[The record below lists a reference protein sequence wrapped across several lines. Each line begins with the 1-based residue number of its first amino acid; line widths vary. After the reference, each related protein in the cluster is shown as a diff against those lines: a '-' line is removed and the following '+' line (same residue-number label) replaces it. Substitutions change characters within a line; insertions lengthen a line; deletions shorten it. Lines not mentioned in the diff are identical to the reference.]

1 MQYYLIGI
9 KGTGMSAL
17 ANILVDLGHE
27 VIGVDYNKKYFT
39 EASFRESIKVESF
52 DNYSLKKEYFYIV
65 GNAFKLSNITKKI
78 VELNYQFQY
87 YPQFLESFFKIKKI
101 GITGSHG
108 KTTTTFFASQLI
120 DKPINALIGDGTG
133 FGNKEAE
140 YFVFEACEYQNHFLN
155 YTYDILVILNID
167 YDHPDYFK
175 NANEYL
181 YAFQKAALNSSI
193 LLVNNDDN
201 NCKKVVH
208 KNKISFGFSPHS
220 DIVLK
225 IYENNLSITFDG
237 EEHVLPFNFHGK
249 HMAYNLAAAFIVS
262 FLAKCD
268 ANKTIKKVKDLKL
281 PLRRFTEYSVKSD
294 LILINDY
301 AHHPTEIKAFI
312 LAVRNKYPN
321 YKLIIIYQGHTF
333 SRTNAFL
340 EKYVSVLQLADEV
353 FIMPIFSSV
362 REEEHDE
369 WLLFNQCSKFKR
381 YSRCVKEQLLNQSN
395 SIIAFL
401 GAGDIDNEF
410 IFFK

>member
-1 MQYYLIGI
+1 
-9 KGTGMSAL
+9 MSAL
-17 ANILVDLGHE
+17 ANILVDLGHD
-27 VIGVDYNKKYFT
+27 VSGVDYNKKYFT
-39 EASFRESIKVESF
+39 EAAFRKSIKVESF
-52 DNYSLKKEYFYIV
+52 DNYMLNEEYFYIV
-65 GNAFKLSNITKKI
+65 GNAFKLSDITEKI

-87 YPQFLESFFKIKKI
+87 YPQFLETFFTMKKI
-101 GITGSHG
+101 GIAGSHG
-108 KTTTTFFASQLI
+108 KTTTTFFTSQLI
-120 DKPINALIGDGTG
+120 NNPINALVGDGTG
-133 FGNKEAE
+133 FGNKDAE
-140 YFVFEACEYQNHFLN
+140 YFLFEACEYQNHFLN

-181 YAFQKAALNSSI
+181 YAFQKAALNTTV
-193 LLVNNDDN
+193 LLVNNDDL

-208 KNKISFGFSPHS
+208 KNKITFGFNPNS

-225 IYENNLSITFDG
+225 ILKNNLCITFDT
-237 EEHVLPFNFHGK
+237 EEYMLPFIFYGK

-262 FLAKCD
+262 FLVKSEASEI
-268 ANKTIKKVKDLKL
+268 IKKVNDLKL
-281 PLRRFTEYSVKSD
+281 PLRRFTEYMVKSN

-312 LAVRNKYPN
+312 LMARNKYPN
-321 YKLIIIYQGHTF
+321 YKLVVIYQGHTF

-340 EKYVSVLQLADEV
+340 EEYVKVLELADEI

-369 WLLFNQCSKFKR
+369 WLLLNKSTKFKK
-381 YSRCVKEQLLNQSN
+381 YSRGIKESLLDQSN
-395 SIIAFL
+395 TIIAFL